1 MAVTKVNA
9 ETTAKTQSF
18 SRMICIS
25 NQFILAFQR
34 LMGYSETEYKKYI
47 DAITMKKVS
56 SISFWAYKYDQT
68 GKRKKWVELILKVD
82 WEMHNNYLLRGES
95 AVELKKKW
103 NGALPEISVAIGDIQ
118 SFMEDNQ
125 LRAAFTVYFVPDLDR
140 IELNRYM
147 DNLNLTPHKEVD
159 WRDETESISG
169 DNGMVSLYRRT
180 PREAPEI
187 SAELR
192 VSKEIW

>member
-18 SRMICIS
+18 SRMICIC

-68 GKRKKWVELILKVD
+68 GKKK
-82 WEMHNNYLLRGES
+82 EMG
-95 AVELKKKW
+95 
-103 NGALPEISVAIGDIQ
+103 
-118 SFMEDNQ
+118 
-125 LRAAFTVYFVPDLDR
+125 
-140 IELNRYM
+140 
-147 DNLNLTPHKEVD
+147 
-159 WRDETESISG
+159 
-169 DNGMVSLYRRT
+169 
-180 PREAPEI
+180 
-187 SAELR
+187 
-192 VSKEIW
+192 